1 MSLVAVDG
9 DKKNMFS
16 AKKAYAHSNDCHLST
31 MHVTE
36 VIEPSF
42 IHTVNKYILIFG
54 GIEPT

>member
-9 DKKNMFS
+9 DKKKMFPV
-16 AKKAYAHSNDCHLST
+16 KTAYAHSNDCPLST
-31 MHVTE
+31 MHVPE